1 MNKMT
6 AREIFNY
13 LGSFLDIENMPSFL
27 DGYKDIEIEKWN
39 ESQAKLG
46 TYKRVHKDRI
56 GDDKDITETVYYFV
70 DHDCFIKFT
79 GWYSS
84 YEGTTYEDWA
94 EVIPVEKTITI
105 YEAV

>member
-27 DGYKDIEIEKWN
+27 EGRPVVTPDMWN

-56 GDDKDITETVYYFV
+56 GDDKDITETVYYFA
-70 DHDCFIKFT
+70 DHDCYIQFS
-79 GWYSS
+79 GYYSS
-84 YEGTTYEDWA
+84 YERTEYDTWL
-94 EVIPVEKTITI
+94 EVKPVQKTITI